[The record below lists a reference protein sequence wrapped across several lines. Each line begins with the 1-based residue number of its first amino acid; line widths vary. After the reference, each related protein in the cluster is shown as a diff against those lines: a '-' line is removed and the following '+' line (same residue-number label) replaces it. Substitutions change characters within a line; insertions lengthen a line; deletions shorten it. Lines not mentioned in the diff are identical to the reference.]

1 MLESV
6 FTVLGPI
13 TMEQIRDIGVD
24 PTLFPELL
32 ARSTFNSRGR
42 SDIQASPKTA
52 SLELRALL
60 TQCLEYSPRRRST
73 AAALLDHGFFK
84 QVGERHEENISIN
97 NVALIFPCVPK

>member
-13 TMEQIRDIGVD
+13 TVEQVRDIGMD

-32 ARSTFNSRGR
+32 AGSSFNYRRR
-42 SDIQASPKTA
+42 SDIQVSPKTA

-60 TQCLEYSPRRRST
+60 NQCLEYSPRRRST
-73 AAALLDHGFFK
+73 AAALLEHGFFK
-84 QVGERHEENISIN
+84 QVGEHHEENTQHQ
-97 NVALIFPCVPK
+97 